1 MGSAASASYQLG
13 QSSAGTSTIGAGIGG
28 LAQAAGG
35 AMREKAASGL
45 GLADAA
51 RRGRDGAWAAMNG
64 GKPASGGSDVA
75 ADAAPAWAQSLRRQQ
90 DSRHRRQLA
99 MHSLQQ
105 GDRGGSSATPD
116 IRERND

>member
-1 MGSAASASYQLG
+1 MGSAAAASYQLG
-13 QSSAGTSTIGAGIGG
+13 QSSAGASTIGAGIGG
-28 LAQAAGG
+28 MARTAAG

-64 GKPASGGSDVA
+64 GKPASGGTEFA
-75 ADAAPAWAQSLRRQQ
+75 GDAAPAWAQALRRQQ

-105 GDRGGSSATPD
+105 GDRGGASATPD